1 MLSQGLANIFL
12 QVVIYK
18 EGLPTSRKKRPFFS
32 FVWLLLPSSS
42 SSIHIIRHNNAGNV
56 IMTSNR
62 GGPPFLVHPQGIRTA
77 AAVLSAP
84 PSFIPSS
91 SSSFLVLVPGSL
103 RRL

>member
-56 IMTSNR
+56 IMTSKQATKEGPHVPCRSPSGYSR
-62 GGPPFLVHPQGIRTA
+62 GF
-77 AAVLSAP
+77 
-84 PSFIPSS
+84 
-91 SSSFLVLVPGSL
+91 
-103 RRL
+103 